1 MMQNDFMNVDL
12 EHVDLSEYNSMKISF
27 SKEEKENIKK
37 SLRKK
42 IIKRKSRLKRSA
54 LGAIAASVVIAAV
67 LFYNGSSVVAKVL
80 PVFDKIYVGLG
91 FKPEY
96 LPSSAYIGKTYE
108 ENGVKVTLEN
118 IVVTKHVIKVALK
131 TEYGDKWSK
140 SKKPLV
146 FFGYKINDK
155 VLKTGSFGGS
165 RSIDENTELKVLNFP
180 EIDKEYPS
188 KLNFKIEATSDAFNK
203 PLVWD
208 IKGDFSKNFKEDIE
222 KQVTMSKNVGI
233 NIKHIEANPFGA
245 IISSNKWMDG
255 FYLKIDNKIYPIFGG
270 GSGKDDNFCTFVE
283 NINYNTI
290 KNSNNISVVKHI
302 KKETKDDSSK
312 NMTKEEDA
320 AYCDKLEKELDNL
333 PKGEKQGII
342 YTKKINFNN
351 GKKAEIYN
359 VERKGGKIHVYIK
372 GDDKKQ
378 VFNMLLRLYTSTG
391 IGVQNIEENGVGYAA
406 EFDDISKDKVII
418 KMEIGVLDCNG
429 DYSEEESKL
438 TLK

>member
-1 MMQNDFMNVDL
+1 M
-12 EHVDLSEYNSMKISF
+12 
-27 SKEEKENIKK
+27 
-37 SLRKK
+37 
-42 IIKRKSRLKRSA
+42 
-54 LGAIAASVVIAAV
+54 
-67 LFYNGSSVVAKVL
+67 
-80 PVFDKIYVGLG
+80 
-91 FKPEY
+91 
-96 LPSSAYIGKTYE
+96 
-108 ENGVKVTLEN
+108 
-118 IVVTKHVIKVALK
+118 ALK

-180 EIDKEYPS
+180 ETGKEYPS

-222 KQVTMSKNVGI
+222 KQVTMSKNIGI
-233 NIKHIEANPFGA
+233 DINHIEANPFGA

-283 NINYNTI
+283 NINC
-290 KNSNNISVVKHI
+290 NNISVIKHT
-302 KKETKDDSSK
+302 KKEIKDDVFK
-312 NMTKEEDA
+312 NMTKEENA
-320 AYCDKLEKELDNL
+320 AYCDKLEKEFAKL
-333 PKGEKQGII
+333 PQKEEQGIV
-342 YTKKINFNN
+342 YTKEITFKN

-378 VFNMLLRLYTSTG
+378 VFNMLLNLYTSTG
-391 IGVQNIEENGVGYAA
+391 IGVQNIGDTGAGYVA

-418 KMEIGVLDCNG
+418 KMGLGVLDCNG
-429 DYSEEESKL
+429 NYSEEESKL